1 MKTLIIIEDSSRVNF
16 GGGQK
21 MTLLTTDILTDLFD
35 FRFVDFTNNSRF
47 VEKLEEDYSDC
58 SFVFLTGHGAR
69 TTNRLISW
77 LTSIICFFI
86 YIFSDL
92 ESIVDGIDKNNSIVY
107 ATNKRALLYACML
120 KWRYKIP
127 FIYHDHLVESQNF
140 IIKSILSKLLKMAE
154 VVICVSNT
162 VKNSI
167 SVQNSIMIYNP
178 SLNDR
183 GYKGDKTDNHFVV
196 ASVGGLIP
204 IKGVEYFIEASN
216 LVDSNIEFRIY
227 GEGPLLDVLKE
238 KADGRVKFMG
248 FVKDIID
255 EEYKDIDIV
264 VVTTVIPE
272 SLSLAAV
279 DAKSAGIPLIVT
291 KPGGQAEIVSDG
303 INGYHVPIKDGTAI
317 AERISLLTENLNFYN
332 KMARASYESFS
343 SFGYRT
349 YKEKIIGIFRKHA

>member
-1 MKTLIIIEDSSRVNF
+1 MVVRMLNSIFMKTLIIIEDSSRVNF

-216 LVDSNIEFRIY
+216 LVDSN
-227 GEGPLLDVLKE
+227 GENIL
-238 KADGRVKFMG
+238 RNFMM
-248 FVKDIID
+248 
-255 EEYKDIDIV
+255 
-264 VVTTVIPE
+264 
-272 SLSLAAV
+272 
-279 DAKSAGIPLIVT
+279 GITI
-291 KPGGQAEIVSDG
+291 
-303 INGYHVPIKDGTAI
+303 
-317 AERISLLTENLNFYN
+317 
-332 KMARASYESFS
+332 
-343 SFGYRT
+343 
-349 YKEKIIGIFRKHA
+349 